1 MCMVLICQPEKESRI
16 QVLNYV
22 NGNKKFKYVTLHNIF
37 VNWYEINRKIYCKD
51 ILKETESQN
60 TNIELNN
67 ESNDKRLS
75 RSNWIY
81 ID

>member
-16 QVLNYV
+16 QALNYV
-22 NGNKKFKYVTLHNIF
+22 NVNKKFKYVTLHNIF